1 MMDAEILMAGAF
13 AVPIGMLLACL
24 WPAMLARMP
33 QYLPFAPTPALAA
46 VLLVGDD
53 SPLLVGST
61 RLHLSFAFDLPGA
74 LLLGGAALLWI
85 ASGAYARPYLTSRLN
100 QGRFVVCWLMALT
113 GCIGVFLA
121 ADMMGLY
128 FFLALLTLGAGGLVI
143 YHETPRA
150 WRAGASYIG
159 IALLAESL
167 LLMAFV
173 MLGSQIPG
181 DSLSIRDA
189 VRALT
194 ISPQRD
200 LILTLLIA
208 GFGMKAGLFPC
219 HFWMPLAYAA
229 APTPASAVL
238 SGAVVKASIL
248 GMIRFLPFEAGIAG
262 WGTALAGVG
271 LFSAIYGV
279 VIGIPQRNPKVV
291 LAYSSVSQ
299 MGFMVAVIGMG
310 MIAGDGRAAL
320 ATAFYATNHILV
332 KGALFL
338 SVGVIAATG
347 SRYLWPV
354 LLPTALIAV
363 GLGGLPLTGGGLA
376 KLVVDGPLGDGTA
389 SKIATVS
396 AVGTTVLMLQFLRR
410 LLNNVSQDPEAK
422 AAAPLVVPWLTV
434 AAGST
439 IMPWILYLAIPSGT
453 LPDPLAP
460 AAVWKALW
468 PVLLGAA
475 LAVVLWRQARW
486 FERGPEGEITMA
498 ERGAAKAAIACG
510 KAVERI
516 DSALRS
522 WQVAGISLLILFGV
536 LGAAVFVR

>member
-1 MMDAEILMAGAF
+1 MMDAEILLAGAF
-13 AVPIGMLLACL
+13 VVPIGMLLACL
-24 WPAMLARMP
+24 WPGALARMP
-33 QYLPFAPTPALAA
+33 QYLLFAPMPALAA
-46 VLLVGDD
+46 VLLFGDD
-53 SPLLVGST
+53 SPLLIGST
-61 RLHLSFAFDLPGA
+61 RLHLSFAIDLPGA

-85 ASGAYARPYLTSRLN
+85 ASGAYARPYLASRPN

-113 GCIGVFLA
+113 GCIGAFLA
-121 ADMMGLY
+121 ADMVGLY
-128 FFLALLTLGAGGLVI
+128 FFLALLTLGACGLVI

-150 WRAGASYIG
+150 WRAGATYVG

-189 VRALT
+189 VRALA

-200 LILTLLIA
+200 LILLLLIA

-219 HFWMPLAYAA
+219 HFWMPLAYEA

-248 GMIRFLPFEAGIAG
+248 GMIRFLPFEAGIVG
-262 WGTALAGVG
+262 WGTALAAAG

-299 MGFMVAVIGMG
+299 MGFMAAVIGMG

-347 SRYLWPV
+347 SRYLWLM

-396 AVGTTVLMLQFLRR
+396 AVGTTVLMLQFLRS

-422 AAAPLVVPWLTV
+422 AAAGLVVPWLTV
-434 AAGST
+434 AAGSI
-439 IMPWILYLAIPSGT
+439 IMPWALYLIPSGT

-460 AAVWKALW
+460 SAVWKALW

-475 LAVVLWRQARW
+475 LAITLWRWPPR
-486 FERGPEGEITMA
+486 FERAPQEEIGETESHA
-498 ERGAAKAAIACG
+498 TKGAVACG
-510 KAVERI
+510 KAVERL
-516 DSALRS
+516 DGVLRS
-522 WQVAGISLLILFGV
+522 WPAAGLSLVILIIA
-536 LGAAVFVR
+536 LGGAILVR

>member
-422 AAAPLVVPWLTV
+422 AAAGLVVPWLTV
-434 AAGST
+434 AAGSI

>member
-1 MMDAEILMAGAF
+1 MTEAEILLAGAL

-24 WPAMLARMP
+24 WQRALVKMP
-33 QYLPFAPTPALAA
+33 LYLPFAPIPALAA

-61 RLHLSFAFDLPGA
+61 RLHLSFALDLPGA
-74 LLLGGAALLWI
+74 LLLGSAALLWI
-85 ASGAYARPYLTSRLN
+85 ASGAYVRPYLASRPN
-100 QGRFVVCWLMALT
+100 QGRFAVCWLMALT
-113 GCIGVFLA
+113 GCIGAFLA
-121 ADMMGLY
+121 ADMLGLY

-143 YHETPRA
+143 YHQTPRA
-150 WRAGASYIG
+150 WRAGATYLG

-181 DSLSIRDA
+181 DSLLIRDA
-189 VRALT
+189 VRALA

-200 LILTLLIA
+200 LILPLLIA
-208 GFGMKAGLFPC
+208 GFGMKAGLFPF
-219 HFWMPLAYAA
+219 HFWMPLAYEA

-262 WGTALAGVG
+262 WGMALAAVG

-299 MGFMVAVIGMG
+299 MGFMVAVVGMG

-320 ATAFYATNHILV
+320 ATAFYATNHVLV

-347 SRYLWPV
+347 RRHLWPM

-396 AVGTTVLMLQFLRR
+396 AVGTTVLMLQFLRS
-410 LLNNVSQDPEAK
+410 LLSNMSQNQEAK
-422 AAAPLVVPWLTV
+422 AAAGIVVPWLAV
-434 AAGST
+434 AVGSI
-439 IMPWILYLAIPSGT
+439 IMPWTLYLAIPNGT

-460 AAVWKALW
+460 TAVWKALW
-468 PVLLGAA
+468 PILLGGV
-475 LAVVLWRQARW
+475 LATTLWRWAGW
-486 FERGPEGEITMA
+486 LERALQEGILET
-498 ERGAAKAAIACG
+498 ESRTTKGAIAYG
-510 KAVERI
+510 KAVERM
-516 DSALRS
+516 DGVLRS
-522 WQVAGISLLILFGV
+522 WPAAGLLLVILIIA
-536 LGAAVFVR
+536 LGGAVFVR

>member
-1 MMDAEILMAGAF
+1 MMDAEILLAGAF
-13 AVPIGMLLACL
+13 VVPIGMLLACL
-24 WPAMLARMP
+24 WPGALARMP

-53 SPLLVGST
+53 SPLLLGST
-61 RLHLSFAFDLPGA
+61 HLHLGFAIDLPGA
-74 LLLGGAALLWI
+74 LLLGSAALLWI
-85 ASGAYARPYLTSRLN
+85 ASGAYVRPYLASRPH
-100 QGRFVVCWLMALT
+100 QGWFVVCWLMALI

-121 ADMMGLY
+121 ADMVGLY
-128 FFLALLTLGAGGLVI
+128 FFLALLTLGACGLVI

-150 WRAGASYIG
+150 RRAGATYVG

-189 VRALT
+189 VRALA

-200 LILTLLIA
+200 LILPLLIA
-208 GFGMKAGLFPC
+208 GFGMKAGLFPF
-219 HFWMPLAYAA
+219 HFWMPLAYEA

-262 WGTALAGVG
+262 WGTALAAAG

-299 MGFMVAVIGMG
+299 MGFMVAVVGMG

-347 SRYLWPV
+347 SRYLWPM

-396 AVGTTVLMLQFLRR
+396 AVGTTVLMLQFLRS
-410 LLNNVSQDPEAK
+410 LLNNVSQDREAK
-422 AAAPLVVPWLTV
+422 AAAGLVVPWLTV
-434 AAGST
+434 AAGSI

-475 LAVVLWRQARW
+475 LAITLWRWGRW
-486 FERGPEGEITMA
+486 LERAPQKEIGETEIRATK
-498 ERGAAKAAIACG
+498 GAVACG
-510 KAVERI
+510 KAVERM
-516 DSALRS
+516 DGVLRS
-522 WQVAGISLLILFGV
+522 WPAAGLLLVILIIALGGAV
-536 LGAAVFVR
+536 LVR

>member
-1 MMDAEILMAGAF
+1 MMDAEILLAGAF
-13 AVPIGMLLACL
+13 VVPIGMLLACL
-24 WPAMLARMP
+24 WPAALARMP
-33 QYLPFAPTPALAA
+33 QYLPFAPMPALAA

-61 RLHLSFAFDLPGA
+61 RLHLSFAIDLPGA

-85 ASGAYARPYLTSRLN
+85 ASGAYARPYLASRPN
-100 QGRFVVCWLMALT
+100 KGRFVVCWLIALT
-113 GCIGVFLA
+113 GCIGAFLA
-121 ADMMGLY
+121 ADMVGLY
-128 FFLALLTLGAGGLVI
+128 FFLALLTVGACGLVI

-150 WRAGASYIG
+150 WRAGATYVG

-181 DSLSIRDA
+181 DSLSIHDA
-189 VRALT
+189 VRTLA

-200 LILTLLIA
+200 LILPLLIA

-219 HFWMPLAYAA
+219 HFWMPLAYEA

-248 GMIRFLPFEAGIAG
+248 GMIRFLPFEAGIAR
-262 WGTALAGVG
+262 WGTALAAAG

-279 VIGIPQRNPKVV
+279 VVGIPQRNPKVV

-310 MIAGDGRAAL
+310 MVAGDGRAAL

-347 SRYLWPV
+347 SRYLWPM

-376 KLVVDGPLGDGTA
+376 KLVVDGPLGDGAA
-389 SKIATVS
+389 SKIATIS
-396 AVGTTVLMLQFLRR
+396 AVGTTVLMLQFLRS
-410 LLNNVSQDPEAK
+410 LLNNVSQDPQAK
-422 AAAPLVVPWLTV
+422 AAVGLVVPWLTV
-434 AAGST
+434 AAGSI
-439 IMPWILYLAIPSGT
+439 IMPWILYLIPSGT

-468 PVLLGAA
+468 PVLLGAV
-475 LAVVLWRQARW
+475 LAIALWRWGRW
-486 FERGPEGEITMA
+486 LERAPQEEIGET
-498 ERGAAKAAIACG
+498 ESRVTKGAVACG
-510 KAVERI
+510 KAIERM
-516 DSALRS
+516 DGVLRS
-522 WQVAGISLLILFGV
+522 WPAAGLLLVILVIAFGEAI
-536 LGAAVFVR
+536 LVR

>member
-13 AVPIGMLLACL
+13 AVPMGMLLACL

-422 AAAPLVVPWLTV
+422 AAAALVVPWLTV
-434 AAGST
+434 AAGSI

>member
-1 MMDAEILMAGAF
+1 MMDAEILLAGAF
-13 AVPIGMLLACL
+13 VVPIGMLLACL
-24 WPAMLARMP
+24 WPGALARMP

-53 SPLLVGST
+53 SPLLVGSN
-61 RLHLSFAFDLPGA
+61 RLHLSFAIDLPGA
-74 LLLGGAALLWI
+74 LLLGSAALLWI
-85 ASGAYARPYLTSRLN
+85 ASGAYVRPYLASRPH

-121 ADMMGLY
+121 ADMVGLY
-128 FFLALLTLGAGGLVI
+128 FFLALLTLGACGLVI

-150 WRAGASYIG
+150 WRAGATYVG

-189 VRALT
+189 VRALA

-200 LILTLLIA
+200 LILPLLIA
-208 GFGMKAGLFPC
+208 GFGMKAGLFPF
-219 HFWMPLAYAA
+219 HFWMPLAYEA

-262 WGTALAGVG
+262 WGTALAAAG

-299 MGFMVAVIGMG
+299 MGFMVAVVGMG

-347 SRYLWPV
+347 SRYLWPM

-396 AVGTTVLMLQFLRR
+396 AVGTTVLMLQFLRS

-422 AAAPLVVPWLTV
+422 AAAGLVVPWLTV
-434 AAGST
+434 AAGSI

-475 LAVVLWRQARW
+475 LAITLWRWGRW
-486 FERGPEGEITMA
+486 LERAPQEEIGETESRA
-498 ERGAAKAAIACG
+498 TKGAVACG
-510 KAVERI
+510 KAVERM
-516 DSALRS
+516 D
-522 WQVAGISLLILFGV
+522 GV
-536 LGAAVFVR
+536 LQSWPAAGLLLVILIIALGGAVLVR

>member
-422 AAAPLVVPWLTV
+422 AAAALVVPWLTV
-434 AAGST
+434 AAGSI